1 MKILSTPHAHT
12 TYCDGKQ
19 SAEEMVLTA
28 IEKGFVSLGL
38 SEHGEQTID
47 SGSSLKPHQVAPY
60 IAEVKALQKKY
71 AERIRLHLGIERDF
85 YSNAVREEYDYV
97 LASFH
102 YMKKD
107 GVLCAADG
115 KPEPI
120 HAFKANQ
127 YGGSGE
133 KMAVDFFLESGKY
146 CLDYKP
152 EIFGHFDLL
161 KKHNGEHTIYDPND
175 KKVIDVPAVYLCALE
190 DGRAEIL
197 SCLSLS
203 NPSFLAIDEKKRHIY
218 AVNEGKEFQG
228 NYGGGLTDIV
238 FDEQGRMQVL
248 SAFPTGGTDPCHVAV
263 SPDGKF
269 VAVANYADGKVSVFP
284 GSLRSGILC
293 VTRSVS

>member
-38 SEHGEQTID
+38 SEHGEQSID
-47 SGSSLKPHQVAPY
+47 SGSSLKTHQVAPY
-60 IAEVKALQKKY
+60 IAEVRALQKKY
-71 AERIRLHLGIERDF
+71 AERIRLHLGIEKDF
-85 YSNAVREEYDYV
+85 YSVARRKDYDYV

-161 KKHNGEHTIYDPND
+161 KKHNGEHTIYNPDD
-175 KKVIDVPAVYLCALE
+175 RKVIDAAFQAL
-190 DGRAEIL
+190 DMI
-197 SCLSLS
+197 
-203 NPSFLAIDEKKRHIY
+203 
-218 AVNEGKEFQG
+218 KESG
-228 NYGGGLTDIV
+228 ALLELN
-238 FDEQGRMQVL
+238 
-248 SAFPTGGTDPCHVAV
+248 TGGMA
-263 SPDGKF
+263 
-269 VAVANYADGKVSVFP
+269 
-284 GSLRSGILC
+284 RSGQKTPYPDMIYLKRWHEIGGRVIVGSDC
-293 VTRSVS
+293 HNAPQLDYAFDLMPEYMKEAGFTTAWMLGGIGQDMFVEFKLD